1 MLIVNSMKKSMLL
14 AGDLVD
20 VIRKEITFLGNVQ
33 GTGIVNT
40 DLNYIDFAAEMCNV
54 SREVISMEEY
64 ERRFNKKFEF
74 YQ

>member
-1 MLIVNSMKKSMLL
+1 MLIVNSMKKNMLL

>member
-1 MLIVNSMKKSMLL
+1 MKKSMLL

>member
-1 MLIVNSMKKSMLL
+1 MLL

-64 ERRFNKKFEF
+64 ERRFN
-74 YQ
+74 

>member
-1 MLIVNSMKKSMLL
+1 MLIVNSMKKNMLL

-64 ERRFNKKFEF
+64 ERRFN
-74 YQ
+74 

>member
-1 MLIVNSMKKSMLL
+1 MLL